1 MILHLSL
8 SRQGTHRAENRDFS
22 GSAHNS
28 GAQLYVI
35 TDGASKS
42 GSGELAKAMTQYLL
56 KSFTQAAATEVS
68 CLEKALRLTLTLLNR
83 VHSTLCPDF
92 PVAATSYLV
101 LLVFDQTAV
110 TLHAGDCCLGY
121 LESNQP
127 VNWLSSPHC
136 GPNWKGNL
144 SHALIAS
151 SPARKKLLNCMSY
164 RRSHEPAFQVI
175 QVLPDTTWIL
185 ATDGFWAEL
194 PAEHQLDAITQR
206 SFEGYS
212 TEDDATFMLLKT

>member
-42 GSGELAKAMTQYLL
+42 G
-56 KSFTQAAATEVS
+56 
-68 CLEKALRLTLTLLNR
+68 
-83 VHSTLCPDF
+83 TLCPDF
-92 PVAATSYLV
+92 PVAATSNLV